1 MKRPQKRLIGPFKE
15 IITMAEASQKGA
27 LAEDALGL
35 IKKGGVLI
43 EDGQIL
49 EVGDYKSLKNK
60 ADQTELIKGDHI
72 LMAGLIDS
80 HTHICFGG
88 SRAGDYAQRVAGKT
102 YQEILKNGGGIH
114 DSVNKTRDASESE
127 LTDLVKMRAKRH
139 LEEGVTTIEV
149 KSGYGLSVDEELK
162 MLQAIQSANALVPA
176 DLISTC
182 LAAHVC
188 PKEFDNHEA
197 YLNHIVENLF
207 PILKEKDLTNR
218 IDIFTEDGA
227 FDTKL
232 SAKYLAQAKEAGF
245 EITVHADQFTSGGTQ
260 VAVEAGAVS
269 ADHLE
274 ATSDEDVKLLA
285 NSETVATVLPGAS
298 LGLGMHY
305 SPARKLLDA
314 GCCLAIATDWNPGSA
329 SMGDLL
335 IQTALMGAAEKLSIP
350 ECIAGITFRAA
361 KALNLSDRGRIKTG
375 QIADLISFP
384 VNDHREIF
392 YQQGKIKPDGV
403 WKNGT
408 RVV

>member
-1 MKRPQKRLIGPFKE
+1 MKRLIGPFNE
-15 IITMAEASQKGA
+15 IITMSAAPLRGA
-27 LAEDALGL
+27 LTEDALGL
-35 IKKGGVLI
+35 IPKGGVLI
-43 EDGQIL
+43 EEDQII
-49 EVGDYKSLKNK
+49 EVGNFKSLKGK
-60 ADQTELIKGDHI
+60 ADHIDLIKGDHI

-114 DSVNKTRDASESE
+114 DSVNKTRAASESD

-149 KSGYGLSVDEELK
+149 KSGYGLSVDEEIK
-162 MLQAIQSANALVPA
+162 MLRAIQSANELVPA

-188 PKEFDNHEA
+188 PKEFNSHEE

-207 PILKEKDLTNR
+207 PELKKQNLTNR

-227 FDTKL
+227 FDTLL
-232 SAKYLAQAKEAGF
+232 SAKYLAQAKAAGF

-260 VAVEAGAVS
+260 VAVEAGALS

-274 ATSDEDVKLLA
+274 ATSDADVALLA

-329 SMGDLL
+329 PMGDLL
-335 IQTALMGAAEKLSIP
+335 IQTALIGASEKLSIP
-350 ECIAGITFRAA
+350 ECMAGITFRAA
-361 KALNLSDRGRIKTG
+361 KALNLSDRGRIKSG
-375 QIADLISFP
+375 QLADLISFP
-384 VNDHREIF
+384 VGDHREIF

-403 WKNGT
+403 WKSGT
-408 RVV
+408 RVVG

>member
-1 MKRPQKRLIGPFKE
+1 MKRLIGPFKE
-15 IITMAEASQKGA
+15 IVTMSDAPLKGA
-27 LAEDALGL
+27 LTEDALGL
-35 IKKGGVLI
+35 ILNGGVLI
-43 EDGQIL
+43 EDGQIVAVSGF
-49 EVGDYKSLKNK
+49 EDLKK
-60 ADQTELIKGDHI
+60 QAYDIDLIKDDRI

-114 DSVNKTRDASESE
+114 DSVNKTREASESE
-127 LTDLVKMRAKRH
+127 LTDLVKLRAKRH

-149 KSGYGLSVDEELK
+149 KSGYGLSVEEEIK
-162 MLQAIQSANALVPA
+162 MLRAINSANSLVPA

-197 YLNHIVENLF
+197 YLKHIIKNLF
-207 PILKEKDLTNR
+207 PQLKAQNLTGR

-232 SAKYLAQAKEAGF
+232 SAKYLSEAKAFGF
-245 EITVHADQFTSGGTQ
+245 DITVHADQFTSGGAQ
-260 VAVEAGAVS
+260 VAAEAGALS

-274 ATSDEDVKLLA
+274 ATSDEDVQLLA
-285 NSETVATVLPGAS
+285 KSDTVATVLPGAS

-305 SPARKLLDA
+305 APARKLLDA

-329 SMGDLL
+329 PMGDLL
-335 IQTALMGAAEKLSIP
+335 IQTALIGASEKLSIP

-361 KALNLSDRGRIKTG
+361 KALNLADRGRVKTG
-375 QIADLISFP
+375 QLADLLSYP
-384 VNDHREIF
+384 VSDHREIF
-392 YQQGKIKPDGV
+392 YQQGKIKPNMV
-403 WKNGT
+403 WKAGT
-408 RVV
+408 KVVG

>member
-1 MKRPQKRLIGPFKE
+1 MKQLIGPFKE
-15 IITMAEASQKGA
+15 IITMSEAPLKGA
-27 LAEDALGL
+27 LTEAALGL
-35 IKKGGVLI
+35 ITNGGVLV
-43 EDGQIL
+43 EDGKIV
-49 EVGDYKSLKNK
+49 EAGDFDSLKNK
-60 ADQTELIKGDHI
+60 ADQVEEIAGDHI

-114 DSVNKTRDASESE
+114 DSVNKTRAASESE
-127 LTDLVKMRAKRH
+127 LTDLVKLRAQRH
-139 LEEGVTTIEV
+139 LQEGVTTIEV
-149 KSGYGLSVDEELK
+149 KSGYGLSVDEEIK
-162 MLQAIQSANALVPA
+162 MLQAIKAANSDTSA

-188 PKEFDNHEA
+188 PKEFNNHEA

-207 PILKEKDLTNR
+207 PKLKELDLTNR

-232 SAKYLAQAKEAGF
+232 SAKYLAQAKAAGF
-245 EITVHADQFTSGGTQ
+245 EITVHADQFTSGGSK

-274 ATSDEDVKLLA
+274 ATSDEEVALLA

-329 SMGDLL
+329 PMGDLL

-350 ECIAGITFRAA
+350 ECIAGITYRAA
-361 KALNLSDRGRIKTG
+361 KALNLSDRGRIKAS
-375 QIADLISFP
+375 QMADLIAFP

-392 YQQGKIKPDGV
+392 YQQGKIKPDMV
-403 WKNGT
+403 WKAGKK
-408 RVV
+408 VVG

>member
-1 MKRPQKRLIGPFKE
+1 MKRLIGPFKE
-15 IITMAEASQKGA
+15 IITMSEAPLKGA

-35 IKKGGVLI
+35 ISKGGILI
-43 EDGQIL
+43 EDDLIVK
-49 EVGDYKSLKNK
+49 VGAFSDLKNE
-60 ADQTELIKGDHI
+60 ANSIDRIKGDHV

-114 DSVNKTRDASESE
+114 DSVSKTRAASEE
-127 LTDLVKMRAKRH
+127 DLTDLVKARSKRH

-149 KSGYGLSVDEELK
+149 KSGYGLSVAEELK
-162 MLQAIQSANALVPA
+162 MLHAIQSANEKVPA

-188 PKEFDNHEA
+188 PKEFDNHET
-197 YLNHIVENLF
+197 YLEHIATKLF
-207 PILKEKDLTNR
+207 PELKTKNLTNR

-227 FDTKL
+227 FDPIL
-232 SAKYLAQAKEAGF
+232 SAKYLTQAKADGF
-245 EITVHADQFTSGGTQ
+245 DLTVHADQFTPGGTA
-260 VAVEAGAVS
+260 VAISAGAVS

-274 ATSDEDVKLLA
+274 AISDADIALLA
-285 NSETVATVLPGAS
+285 ASETVATVLPGAS

-329 SMGDLL
+329 PMGDLL
-335 IQTALMGAAEKLSIP
+335 IQTALIGSAEKLSIS
-350 ECIAGITFRAA
+350 ECIASITFRAA
-361 KALNLSDRGRIKTG
+361 KALNLSDRGRIKLG
-375 QIADLISFP
+375 QLADLIAFP
-384 VNDHREIF
+384 VSDHREIF
-392 YQQGKIKPDGV
+392 YQQGKIKPNKIWKRGV
-403 WKNGT
+403 Q
-408 RVV
+408 VVG